1 VSDEARFWTAVT
13 TGDRAIVESLVR
25 AKPEL
30 ATARRDG
37 VSAILLAM
45 YHHKPEVVTCL
56 RARVEP
62 LDIFEAAAL
71 GEVDRLGLLLG
82 GDPSLAN
89 AVANAVANDGFGP
102 LGLASFF
109 GHERAVQLLLEH
121 GARVDTA
128 SSNGMHVM
136 PLHSAAAARSVP
148 IARLLLEHGAPVNAR
163 QGGSGFGFTPLM
175 EAAFNGQADMVEVL
189 LDHGADRH
197 LRDEEGRTAADHARA
212 RGHVS
217 LAERLGSPAWS

>member
-1 VSDEARFWTAVT
+1 MSDEARFWTAVT
-13 TGDRAIVESLVR
+13 TGDRAAVESLVL
-25 AKPEL
+25 ANPEL

-45 YHHKPEVVTCL
+45 YHHKPDVVACL
-56 RARVEP
+56 RARMES

-71 GEVDRLGLLLG
+71 GEVDRVASLLG
-82 GDPSLAN
+82 RDPALAN
-89 AVANAVANDGFGP
+89 AVADDGFGP

-109 GHERAVQLLLEH
+109 GHERAVQFLLEH

-163 QGGSGFGFTPLM
+163 QGGSDSGFTPLM
-175 EAAFNGQADMVEVL
+175 EAAFNGQVDMVEILVA
-189 LDHGADRH
+189 HGAERH

-212 RGHVS
+212 RGHAS